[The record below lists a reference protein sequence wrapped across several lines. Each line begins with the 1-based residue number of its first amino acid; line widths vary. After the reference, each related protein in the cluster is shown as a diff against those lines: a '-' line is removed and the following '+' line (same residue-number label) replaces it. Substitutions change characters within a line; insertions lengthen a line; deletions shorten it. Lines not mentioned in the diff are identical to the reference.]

1 MLQDFRQERSNS
13 TTLISFYL
21 KGGANNT
28 ASFLT
33 QELSQSSN
41 IKSKQTKDAVQ
52 DALKAIQRHLKTL
65 TTIPDNGLAI
75 FSGPQY
81 L

>member
-1 MLQDFRQERSNS
+1 MQEFRQEHSNS
-13 TTLISFYL
+13 TTLVSYYI
-21 KGGANNT
+21 KAGPNNT
-28 ASFLT
+28 ASFLKE
-33 QELSQSSN
+33 ELAQSSN

-52 DALKAIQRHLKTL
+52 DALKAIQRNLKGL
-65 TTIPDNGLAI
+65 STIPERGLAI